1 MPKTFNEIFTAADL
15 MSLEEY
21 AKARPEFRAK
31 VMAHKKNR
39 RVAIGPDT
47 TLYFEDRLT
56 LQYQIQEML
65 RIEKVFE
72 ADGIQDELDVYN
84 PMIPSG
90 KNWKATFMI
99 EYPDPEHRA
108 KMLGQLLGID
118 KLVWVRVEG
127 FDKVQPITNE
137 DLERETEDKTS
148 SVHFMRFELNDAMI
162 AAAKAGAKIS
172 MGVDHCVY
180 SHEIAEVDDA
190 VRALLIEDLA

>member
-1 MPKTFNEIFTAADL
+1 MSEIFTHDTL

-21 AKARPEFRAK
+21 AKARPDFRAK

-90 KNWKATFMI
+90 ANWKATFMI
-99 EYPDPEHRA
+99 EYPDADHRA
-108 KMLGQLLGID
+108 IMLGKMLGID
-118 KLVWVRVEG
+118 KLLWVRIDG
-127 FDKVQPITNE
+127 FDKVHPITNE
-137 DLERETEDKTS
+137 DLDRETEDKTS
-148 SVHFMRFELNDAMI
+148 SVHFMRFELSDEMI
-162 AAAKAGAKIS
+162 SAVKSGAKLS
-172 MGVDHCVY
+172 MGVDHEVY
-180 SHEIAEVDDA
+180 THTTDVDDA
-190 VRALLIEDLA
+190 VRGSLINDLA